1 MYAHQYPRP
10 LHCRH
15 AGSCGAGEDQGCGG
29 ERVAKASGERAAKPS
44 GASGS
49 GENAGIVDLSSEE
62 LNMNDTR
69 NYV

>member
-1 MYAHQYPRP
+1 
-10 LHCRH
+10 
-15 AGSCGAGEDQGCGG
+15 
-29 ERVAKASGERAAKPS
+29 VAKASGERAVKPS